1 MTGIV
6 FLTPA
11 AEEMLEASLYYER
24 QAPGL
29 GRAFLAEVRRAV
41 QGILQNPRVGQI
53 IQQPIRRRLIHEFPF
68 GILYRVDPHEI
79 VIIAVSHL
87 RRRPGYW
94 ADRL

>member
-11 AEEMLEASLYYER
+11 AEEMLEASVYYER
-24 QAPGL
+24 QAAGL
-29 GRAFLAEVRRAV
+29 GHAFLAAVQRAV
-41 QGILQNPRVGQI
+41 QGILENPRVGRI
-53 IQQPIRRRLIHEFPF
+53 VQQTVRRRLIRGFPF
-68 GILYRVDPHEI
+68 SILYRVDAHEI

-94 ADRL
+94 ADRV